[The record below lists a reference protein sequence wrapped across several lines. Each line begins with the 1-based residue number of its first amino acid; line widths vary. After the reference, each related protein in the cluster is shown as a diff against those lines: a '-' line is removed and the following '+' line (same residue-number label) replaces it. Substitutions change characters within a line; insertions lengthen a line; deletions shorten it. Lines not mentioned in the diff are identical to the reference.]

1 MVSFERLK
9 MDQARLQRLQTQCP
23 DLIVEALKH
32 YELAKENEGDERL
45 SQHYVKLAQITW
57 QTAEMRALHM
67 EHRAKMSAVQSRRDA
82 AQALLNSALAKRQEL
97 NNLKAR
103 QAQLFEQQALAQQQR
118 QRSDQRA
125 ETQQIEAA
133 IKEAKRLRG
142 EAVKLRAPE
151 LVPGPYKRAEMA
163 LRSAEATVQRGDFT
177 NAIRIATGAQTDF
190 KKAADAARP
199 LFEKRKRKEQL
210 EERMQRLLR
219 ETSQVRNAESAME
232 MRGVVVTLSGLYRRQ
247 KLTERGRSVLNEM
260 ATIISRYSDLRIM
273 VIGHTT
279 SRGKRQAKLNR
290 SEKLANQARDVIM
303 SKVTSGVQ
311 LSVVGRGDY
320 VPYASNPRSPKN
332 ERIEV
337 VFFKPRIQ

>member
-1 MVSFERLK
+1 MADSSPVDGSPRGGRTGSISELRSRSSSPAPRESGSLSPAHSLSPST
-9 MDQARLQRLQTQCP
+9 ARR
-23 DLIVEALKH
+23 
-32 YELAKENEGDERL
+32 
-45 SQHYVKLAQITW
+45 
-57 QTAEMRALHM
+57 
-67 EHRAKMSAVQSRRDA
+67 
-82 AQALLNSALAKRQEL
+82 
-97 NNLKAR
+97 
-103 QAQLFEQQALAQQQR
+103 
-118 QRSDQRA
+118 
-125 ETQQIEAA
+125 
-133 IKEAKRLRG
+133 RLRRHDS
-142 EAVKLRAPE
+142 EREMEDELRAIS
-151 LVPGPYKRAEMA
+151 YA
-163 LRSAEATVQRGDFT
+163 RGEGK
-177 NAIRIATGAQTDF
+177 N
-190 KKAADAARP
+190 
-199 LFEKRKRKEQL
+199 FEKRKRKEQL

-260 ATIISRYSDLRIM
+260 AMIISRYSDLRIM

-303 SKVTSGVQ
+303 SKVTSSVQ